1 MDSHAWDERY
11 ADAALVWSAG
21 PNRFLVDEVFDMAPG
36 RALDL
41 ACGEG
46 RNAIWLAGR
55 GWQVVAADFSPVGI
69 DKGRQRA
76 DHAGV
81 SVDWVVADVTAWDP
95 PGLFDLI
102 AVFYLQ
108 LTRDALART
117 FSHVLPALAPGGT
130 LLVVAHDRRN
140 LTEGV
145 GGPPDPAVLVDPAE
159 VVSLLPGLHVEQ
171 ATTVERSV
179 DGADRPALDALVRAR
194 RPD

>member
-11 ADAALVWSAG
+11 ADQDLVWSAG
-21 PNRFLVDEVFDMAPG
+21 PNRFLADEVGDMAPG

-46 RNAIWLAGR
+46 RNAIWLASR
-55 GWQVVAADFSPVGI
+55 GWRVVAVDFSPVGI

-81 SVDWVVADVTAWDP
+81 TVDWMVADVTAWDP

-102 AVFYLQ
+102 AIFYLQ
-108 LTRDALART
+108 LNRDELT
-117 FSHVLPALAPGGT
+117 TTLSHALPALAPGAT

-145 GGPPDPAVLVDPAE
+145 GGPQDPAVLVDPDE
-159 VVSLLPGLHVEQ
+159 LTSLLPGLDIER
-171 ATTVERSV
+171 ATTVERVV

-194 RPD
+194 RPG